1 MIKGTEK
8 RELIV
13 LKTNDGVV
21 RGTYHKAY
29 DRNCGSE
36 TDLIEQNRVGVL
48 FLNSL
53 SPTRAAT
60 GDSAVFWAESFA
72 QQGYPSFRVDSPG
85 FGDSDGDPP
94 PELLGFVNSGGY
106 ARSASSIV
114 SELTRRFDLS
124 GVVVVGLCAGAVSAI
139 YTAAANRES
148 KGLVLLDPYFH
159 LPLGMGSTGRR
170 VITRRLTNRI
180 YNGILGNLI
189 VSMREQVKA
198 LRMSFSG
205 PTLPANTNFPL
216 VASFRDLAS
225 RGLPILV
232 LNAPHTQRRTGQF
245 DYLSYLQGAVG
256 PKSQVVIQT
265 VEGTGHSFSN
275 PKGRATVRQSTQ
287 AWLSACFPL
296 NNARTD
302 EEMLQYQVRDGT
314 NKYALPSQLP
324 QHFKG

>member
-1 MIKGTEK
+1 MTKGMET

-21 RGTYHKAY
+21 RGTYHKAH
-29 DRNCGSE
+29 DRNRGSE
-36 TDLIEQNRVGVL
+36 TNLIERSRVGVL

-60 GDSAVFWAESFA
+60 GDSAVFWAQSFA
-72 QQGYPSFRVDSPG
+72 KQGYPSFRVDPPG
-85 FGDSDGDPP
+85 FGDSDGEPP
-94 PELLGFVNSGGY
+94 AELLGFVNSGGY
-106 ARSASSIV
+106 ATSASSIV
-114 SELTRRFDLS
+114 NELTRRFNLS
-124 GVVVVGLCAGAVSAI
+124 GVVIVGLCAGAVSAI
-139 YTAAANRES
+139 YSAAASRES

-159 LPLGMGSTGRR
+159 LPLGIGSAGRP
-170 VITRRLTNRI
+170 VMTRRLTNRI
-180 YNGILGNLI
+180 SNGVLGNLI
-189 VSMREQVKA
+189 GRIGERVKA
-198 LRMSFSG
+198 FRMSFSG
-205 PTLPANTNFPL
+205 PMLPTNTNFPL

-296 NNARTD
+296 NDSNTA
-302 EEMLQYQVRDGT
+302 EETSQCQVRDGT
-314 NKYALPSQLP
+314 STYALPQLP
-324 QHFKG
+324 LHFKG